1 MLRRRSSDPFF
12 HNIVNLMKRC
22 HLKHKYCLCYLN
34 NCRLFFMKK
43 KPEPPMDEIK
53 KELERYL
60 KANANKKLLEDIHK
74 HIKYNSYPAPIN
86 IKQVFVDLFSKLKR

>member
-1 MLRRRSSDPFF
+1 
-12 HNIVNLMKRC
+12 
-22 HLKHKYCLCYLN
+22 
-34 NCRLFFMKK
+34 
-43 KPEPPMDEIK
+43 MDEIK